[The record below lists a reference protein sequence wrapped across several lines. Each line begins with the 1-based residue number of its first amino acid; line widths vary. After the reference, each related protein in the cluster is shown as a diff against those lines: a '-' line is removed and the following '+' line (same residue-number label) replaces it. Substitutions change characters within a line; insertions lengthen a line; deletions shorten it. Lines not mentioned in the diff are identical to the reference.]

1 MDFFLVQDVHIK
13 AEHKYKPHYSVW
25 FVAILAIRQM
35 VCFETKMSYPRKAE
49 TQGLYDLRYNAN
61 QLLPNLLLISI

>member
-25 FVAILAIRQM
+25 FAAILAIHQM
-35 VCFETKMSYPRKAE
+35 VCFETKMYYPRKAE
-49 TQGLYDLRYNAN
+49 TQGLL
-61 QLLPNLLLISI
+61 